1 MMRLALPESR
11 AVPTA
16 LSLVVLSA
24 VIWLGG
30 PYCDVGDGK
39 PLESTA
45 GRLVAV
51 ILLAAAHVAYLLL
64 RGSRDTRNNK
74 RLADEMRGQQGI
86 ADTPESADAQ
96 IAAGEAAHMSVR
108 FEDAIQALK
117 KSKRQGARL
126 RDLPWYIVV
135 GPPGAGKTTLLLNSG
150 LTFPLDEKL
159 GKESVRGIGGTRS
172 CDWWFTDQAVLLDTA
187 GRYMTQDA
195 NSRSDAAGWAVFLRM
210 LCRHRRRRPVNGVII
225 AMSAQDLLTSTPR
238 ERDEHVKAIRR
249 RLAELSRQ
257 LQIDFPVYFLVT
269 KCDLVAGFT
278 GFFGGLEDA
287 ARSQVWGVTFPL
299 TVSGTGAAVESFA
312 SEVEALLGRL
322 ESHMFRRI
330 HEEREPRSRVADVAF
345 PQQMA
350 LLASACGDLLQKVF
364 TMSKFDT
371 GVLLRGLYFTSA
383 TQEGTPVDR
392 LLTGVARTF
401 GLGGAVTPSASG
413 QGRAYFLESLLNDVI
428 FREAGLA
435 GAQRKLRAQKLAAHS
450 AAYAACAVLSALLVG
465 GLLVSY
471 SANAHYID
479 AVSRAATSLKVAEPG
494 SGTAA
499 TTPETFLPA
508 LDALRAVTDTAEK
521 YRSAVPWWMG
531 MGLYRGNSLG
541 AAARDAY
548 AREINGILPPVLT
561 ERFEHELRTSPN
573 SDTRRGL
580 LKAYLMLGDARQ
592 RDPEYLE
599 AWADREWPRIY
610 GTDEAATKRVAEHFK
625 QLFADGDRLV
635 SQRIDPKMVEL
646 R

>member
-1 MMRLALPESR
+1 MRPLLPESR
-11 AVPTA
+11 AVPVA
-16 LSLVVLSA
+16 LSLAIFSA

-39 PLESTA
+39 PLESTT
-45 GRLVAV
+45 GRLVAIV
-51 ILLAAAHVAYLLL
+51 LLAAAHIAYLML
-64 RGSRDTRNNK
+64 RGARDTRNNQ
-74 RLADEMRGQQGI
+74 RLADEMRGSPGSPGTT
-86 ADTPESADAQ
+86 DSADAQ

-108 FEDAIQALK
+108 FEEAIQALK
-117 KSKRQGARL
+117 KSRRNGARL

-135 GPPGAGKTTLLLNSG
+135 GPPGAGKTTLLVNSG

-195 NSRSDAAGWAVFLRM
+195 NSRSDAAGWAAFLQM
-210 LCRHRRRRPVNGVII
+210 LCRHRRRQPVNGVII

-278 GFFGGLEDA
+278 GFFGGLEDE
-287 ARSQVWGVTFPL
+287 ARSQVWGVTFPPAA
-299 TVSGTGAAVESFA
+299 SETGAAVESFM
-312 SEVEALLGRL
+312 SEVDALLGRL

-330 HEEREPRSRVADVAF
+330 HEEREPRSRVADAAF

-350 LLASACGDLLQKVF
+350 LLSSACGDLLQRVF

-371 GVLLRGLYFTSA
+371 RVLLRGLYFTSA

-401 GLGGAVTPSASG
+401 GLAGAVAPSASG
-413 QGRAYFLESLLNDVI
+413 QGQAYFVSHLLNDVI

-435 GAQRKLRAQKLAAHS
+435 GASRKRRAQKLAAHS
-450 AAYAACAVLSALLVG
+450 AAYAACAVLSVLLVG

-471 SANAHYID
+471 GANARYID
-479 AVSRAATSLKVAEPG
+479 AVSRAATNLKVIEPG

-499 TTPETFLPA
+499 NAPETFLPG

-521 YRSAVPWWMG
+521 YKSAVPWWMG
-531 MGLYRGNSLG
+531 MGLYRGNSLS

-548 AREINGILPPVLT
+548 AREINGILPPVLV
-561 ERFEHELRTSPN
+561 ERIEHELRASTN

-592 RDPEYLE
+592 RDPQYLE
-599 AWADREWPRIY
+599 AWADQEWQQIY
-610 GTDEAATKRVAEHFK
+610 GADEVVTKRVAEHFK

>member
-1 MMRLALPESR
+1 MRSALPESR
-11 AVPTA
+11 AVPA
-16 LSLVVLSA
+16 VLSLVVLSV

-39 PLESTA
+39 PLESAT
-45 GRLVAV
+45 GRLMAI
-51 ILLAAAHVAYLLL
+51 ILVAAAHVAYLLF
-64 RGSRDTRNNK
+64 RGSRDIHNNK
-74 RLADEMRGQQGI
+74 RLADEMRAQQGD
-86 ADTPESADAQ
+86 ADTPGSADAH

-108 FEDAIQALK
+108 FEEAIQALK
-117 KSKRQGARL
+117 KSKRTGARL
-126 RDLPWYIVV
+126 RELPWYIVV
-135 GPPGAGKTTLLLNSG
+135 GPPGAGKTTLLVNSG

-195 NSRSDAAGWAVFLRM
+195 NSRSDAAGWAAFLQM
-210 LCRHRRRRPVNGVII
+210 LCRHRRRQPVNGVII
-225 AMSAQDLLTSTPR
+225 AMSAQDLLTSTPQ
-238 ERDEHVKAIRR
+238 ERDEHVRAIRR

-257 LQIDFPVYFLVT
+257 LRIDFPVYFLVT

-278 GFFGGLEDA
+278 GFFGALEDE
-287 ARSQVWGVTFPL
+287 ARSQVWGVTAPL
-299 TVSGTGAAVESFA
+299 AASETGAAVESFT
-312 SEVEALLGRL
+312 SDVEALLGRL

-350 LLASACGDLLQKVF
+350 LLASACGDLLQRVF

-371 GVLLRGLYFTSA
+371 SVLLRGLYFTSA

-401 GLGGAVTPSASG
+401 GLAGAVTPSASG
-413 QGRAYFLESLLNDVI
+413 QGQAYFLQSLLNDVI

-435 GAQRKLRAQKLAAHS
+435 GAKRKLRAQKLAAHS
-450 AAYAACAVLSALLVG
+450 AAYAACALLSVLLGG

-471 SANAHYID
+471 SANARYID
-479 AVSRAATSLKVAEPG
+479 AISRAATKLKVPESG

-499 TTPETFLPA
+499 TAPETFLPA

-521 YRSAVPWWMG
+521 YKSAVPWWMG

-548 AREINGILPPVLT
+548 AREINRILPAVLVDQ
-561 ERFEHELRTSPN
+561 FEHELRVSRN

-592 RDPEYLE
+592 RDPQYLE
-599 AWADREWPRIY
+599 TWADQSWQQIY
-610 GTDEAATKRVAEHFK
+610 GADEAVTQRVAEHFK

>member
-1 MMRLALPESR
+1 MRPVFPESR
-11 AVPTA
+11 AVPAA
-16 LSLVVLSA
+16 LSLAVFSA
-24 VIWLGG
+24 VTWLGG

-45 GRLVAV
+45 GRLVAI

-64 RGSRDTRNNK
+64 RGSRDSRNNQ
-74 RLADEMRGQQGI
+74 RLADEMRGQQGS
-86 ADTPESADAQ
+86 ADTPDCADAQ
-96 IAAGEAAHMSVR
+96 IAAGEAAHLSVR
-108 FEDAIQALK
+108 LEDAIELLK
-117 KSKRQGARL
+117 KSKRKGARL

-135 GPPGAGKTTLLLNSG
+135 GPPGAGKTTLLVNSG

-195 NSRSDAAGWAVFLRM
+195 NSRSDAAGWAAFLQM
-210 LCRHRRRRPVNGVII
+210 LCRHRRRRPVSGVIV

-278 GFFGGLEDA
+278 GFFGALEDE

-299 TVSGTGAAVESFA
+299 AASETGAAADSFT
-312 SEVEALLGRL
+312 SEVEALLARL

-350 LLASACGDLLQKVF
+350 LLSSACGDLLQRVF

-371 GVLLRGLYFTSA
+371 SVLLRGLYFTSA

-392 LLTGVARTF
+392 LLTGIARTF
-401 GLGGAVTPSASG
+401 GLCGAVAPSASG
-413 QGRAYFLESLLNDVI
+413 QGQAYFLQDLLNDVI

-435 GAQRKLRAQKLAAHS
+435 GAKRKLRAQKLAAHS
-450 AAYAACAVLSALLVG
+450 AAYVACAVLSVLLAG

-479 AVSRAATSLKVAEPG
+479 AISRSAADLKVTKLD

-499 TTPETFLPA
+499 ATPETFLPR

-521 YRSAVPWWMG
+521 YKSAVPWWMG

-548 AREINGILPPVLT
+548 AREINGILPPALV
-561 ERFEHELRTSPN
+561 ERFEHELRASAN
-573 SDTRRGL
+573 SDTRSGL

-592 RDPEYLE
+592 RDPQYLE
-599 AWADREWPRIY
+599 AWADQQWQQIY
-610 GTDEAATKRVAEHFK
+610 GADEAVTKRVAEHFK